1 MANTANSTA
10 VPITLAAN
18 TRPHIDKNARK
29 PSALSATTPMPED
42 FPNGQK
48 GICRL
53 PAVSPLMYST
63 TKAKLPNQTPSKTL
77 VISAS
82 AAMPKDLQLWAERNR
97 KIDALRS
104 RSDRQTSGRSK
115 LASLGNTVAVSRLQ
129 SFSVSLRKPEDSTI
143 ICPTAPQGHNRLR
156 SQSAMQPS
164 SHESES

>member
-1 MANTANSTA
+1 MPISEPDLNRCVHIYTSNSSST
-10 VPITLAAN
+10 PPHGFISSELHQWAAERYQP
-18 TRPHIDKNARK
+18 TSCRQ
-29 PSALSATTPMPED
+29 SADMIMTE
-42 FPNGQK
+42 
-48 GICRL
+48 
-53 PAVSPLMYST
+53 
-63 TKAKLPNQTPSKTL
+63 AKLPTQPPGKTSG
-77 VISAS
+77 ISAS
-82 AAMPKDLQLWAERNR
+82 AAMPKDLPLWAERNR